1 MRRKT
6 QKKITDSEKPESDAT
21 DVAAAAKAE
30 VKEEK
35 SDFNKKK
42 KKKRT
47 FGIYKS
53 ANVLRLSEFVCLFK
67 LNITVTF
74 YKWPLDFSP
83 GCN

>member
-6 QKKITDSEKPESDAT
+6 QKNADSEKPESDAT

-47 FGIYKS
+47 FGIQKS
-53 ANVLRLSEFVCLFK
+53 AHVLRLSAFVCLFK

-74 YKWPLDFSP
+74 YKWPLLF
-83 GCN
+83 